1 MRRTGIKS
9 IFTLVIMP
17 LIMYGC
23 TVVLFEAFCRSQN
36 TAYGAYRA
44 ASACAVDKDV
54 VQPVRLHVTFAESLS
69 LERTW
74 MRDRNHGDVPGKLI

>member
-9 IFTLVIMP
+9 IFTSVITP

-23 TVVLFEAFCRSQN
+23 TAVLFEALCRSQN

-44 ASACAVDKDV
+44 APAYVVDEDV
-54 VQPVRLHVTFAESLS
+54 VQPVRLHVTFTESLS
-69 LERTW
+69 LERT
-74 MRDRNHGDVPGKLI
+74 